1 MKSTPLVCS
10 ALVASLGFA
19 TVAQAQPDWHDVVR
33 QGVAQE
39 SRQQWSGQ
47 RSAQAQ
53 RWQQRQQAAQ
63 HWQAPAYQQ
72 RYQAH
77 QYDRRW
83 HGYDHDYD
91 ARAYAPRTYAYGG
104 YYGAP
109 QYRSYYAPGYYSPGY
124 YVGGYAPDFVARR
137 YWINDWRARHLYA
150 PPYGYEWVQT
160 DAGDVLL
167 VALATGLIANA
178 ILAAH

>member
-1 MKSTPLVCS
+1 MKSTTLVCS
-10 ALVASLGFA
+10 ALIASLGFA
-19 TVAQAQPDWHDVVR
+19 TVAQAQPDWHGVVR

-39 SRQQWSGQ
+39 AQQQWRGQ
-47 RSAQAQ
+47 GAQ

-72 RYQAH
+72 RH
-77 QYDRRW
+77 DGRRYDRDW
-83 HGYDHDYD
+83 QHGDRY
-91 ARAYAPRTYAYGG
+91 AERAYAPRRYAYGG
-104 YYGAP
+104 YDGAP
-109 QYRSYYAPGYYSPGY
+109 HYRSYHAPGYYGPSY
-124 YVGGYAPDFVARR
+124 YVGSYAPDFVARR